1 MAKVCIVDLL
11 DPEERL
17 QELGRLI
24 SLLPVANY
32 TLLRALSAHILQVV
46 QNASVNKMSILN
58 IGIVFALTLGIPGS
72 ILNMVLTEY
81 DYVFWTNDE
90 AQVTVEE
97 ADTKTKSLEDEEM
110 PKSEA
115 AWKPSLNTLTVLQG
129 DGHRNNR
136 NSMIFSSGAP
146 NAIKHIEKNLESK
159 SQIMCAIHRF
169 SKKIQPH
176 PYLYS
181 QPRNQC
187 CFQMTRTPPTLY
199 IRAIM
204 KFELF

>member
-1 MAKVCIVDLL
+1 MWLRELPTEVLTVELHNEFLCVIGMSLGLWLTRVLSRRRKCMANVCIVDLL

-81 DYVFWTNDE
+81 DYVFWTSDE

-97 ADTKTKSLEDEEM
+97 ADTETQSLEDEEV

-115 AWKPSLNTLTVLQG
+115 AWKPALNTLTVLQG

-159 SQIMCAIHRF
+159 
-169 SKKIQPH
+169 
-176 PYLYS
+176 
-181 QPRNQC
+181 
-187 CFQMTRTPPTLY
+187 
-199 IRAIM
+199 
-204 KFELF
+204 

>member
-1 MAKVCIVDLL
+1 MYLDLL

-97 ADTKTKSLEDEEM
+97 ADTETQSLEDEEM

-115 AWKPSLNTLTVLQG
+115 AWKPALNTLMVLQG

-159 SQIMCAIHRF
+159 SQMLYAIHRF
-169 SKKIQPH
+169 SK
-176 PYLYS
+176 
-181 QPRNQC
+181 
-187 CFQMTRTPPTLY
+187 
-199 IRAIM
+199 
-204 KFELF
+204 